1 MEGFRM
7 VWDDMPLLLKGA
19 WVTIEVAIL
28 SIIFATII
36 GLIFGLFRVSQSRI
50 LQGIAKV
57 YISIIRGT
65 PLLVQIIFFTYGLM
79 PLILAEPLPEI
90 VYAVIVLSLN
100 AGAYLCEV
108 FRAGI
113 ESIDKGQREAGR
125 AIGFTHSQTLRY
137 IILPQ
142 AIKRM
147 IPTFMNQFIITFK
160 DTSLLATIAVAEL
173 TYTAQTL
180 YAINYQSFAY
190 LAAIAIMYW
199 IMITFLTYIANL
211 LERKL
216 I

>member
-1 MEGFRM
+1 
-7 VWDDMPLLLKGA
+7 
-19 WVTIEVAIL
+19 
-28 SIIFATII
+28 
-36 GLIFGLFRVSQSRI
+36 
-50 LQGIAKV
+50 
-57 YISIIRGT
+57 
-65 PLLVQIIFFTYGLM
+65 
-79 PLILAEPLPEI
+79 
-90 VYAVIVLSLN
+90 
-100 AGAYLCEV
+100 LCEV

-160 DTSLLATIAVAEL
+160 DTSLLAVIAVAEL
-173 TYTAQTL
+173 TYTAQTI
-180 YAINYQSFAY
+180 YAINYQALAY
-190 LAAIAIMYW
+190 LAVIGVMYW